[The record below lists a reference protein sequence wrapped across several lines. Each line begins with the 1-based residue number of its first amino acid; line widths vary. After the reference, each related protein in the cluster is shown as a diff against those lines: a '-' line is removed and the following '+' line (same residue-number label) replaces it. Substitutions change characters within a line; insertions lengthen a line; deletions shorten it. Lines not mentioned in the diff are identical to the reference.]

1 VVAVDCQALIHVKKY
16 AVAVPLLDVQAL
28 AYMRLVFGQDFIQQE
43 QMVILELFVSAIML
57 N

>member
-1 VVAVDCQALIHVKKY
+1 VKKFVVAVLRTG
-16 AVAVPLLDVQAL
+16 VQVL

-43 QMVILELFVSAIML
+43 RLVILELSASAIML

>member
-1 VVAVDCQALIHVKKY
+1 VKKY
-16 AVAVPLLDVQAL
+16 VVVVLRLGVQAL

-43 QMVILELFVSAIML
+43 RLVILELSVSAIML